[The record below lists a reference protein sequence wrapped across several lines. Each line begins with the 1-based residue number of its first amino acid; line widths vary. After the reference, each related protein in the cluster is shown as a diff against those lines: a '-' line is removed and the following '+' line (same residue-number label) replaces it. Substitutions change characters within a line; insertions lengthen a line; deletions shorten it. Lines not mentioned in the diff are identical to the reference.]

1 MGFFKKHKIITTLLI
16 LLLVLILLLA
26 LLVGVFY
33 LYVWNKLSLINYD
46 DGKLPPQEE
55 VVEALPPEVQEQLE
69 EEIQQEIEQEAI
81 HMEMEIA
88 ELPSMDA
95 IISEKEIADEKAVF
109 NVLLLGT
116 DERVADFSIDARA
129 DSIMLLSVNREN
141 ECLRLVS
148 LQRGMGVPILEGEY
162 AGQYDWLTHCFRYGG
177 ADLMMKEV
185 QHCFRVEVDRYV
197 RINFSHFEKMV
208 DAVGG
213 VDIWLSEAEAKYM
226 GLEAGVNHLNGT
238 RALQYS
244 RLRYIDSDWSRIE
257 RQRNVIEAIVVA
269 AKGLSLWELNEAA
282 NEILPLI
289 QTNLTKSEIVE
300 LLLFAPNVI
309 GKEIEQMSLPAEETY
324 GGMTGMG
331 GRSLYA
337 VDFEA
342 NAKILE
348 EFLYQ

>member
-1 MGFFKKHKIITTLLI
+1 MRFFKTHKTIKILLI
-16 LLLVLILLLA
+16 VFLSILLLA
-26 LLVGVFY
+26 GLTIGAAY
-33 LYVWNKLSLINYD
+33 WYVMDKLSMINYH
-46 DGKLPPQEE
+46 DGKLQQADTQPDTAAP
-55 VVEALPPEVQEQLE
+55 LDPEEQLE
-69 EEIQQEIEQEAI
+69 MEEEAVF
-81 HMEMEIA
+81 METQVA

-95 IISEKEIADEKAVF
+95 ILSDKEIVEEKNVF

-116 DERVADFSIDARA
+116 DEREANFSVNARA
-129 DSIMLLSVNREN
+129 DSIMLLSVNRDE

-197 RINFSHFEKMV
+197 RINFSHFEQMV

-213 VDIWLSEAEAKYM
+213 VDIHLSDSEAAALK
-226 GLEAGVNHLNGT
+226 LQPGVNHMNGQN
-238 RALQYS
+238 ALRYA
-244 RLRYIDSDWSRIE
+244 RLRRIDSDWSRIE
-257 RQRNVIEAIVVA
+257 RQRNVIESIVVS
-269 AKGLSLWELNEAA
+269 AKNLSLLELNNAA
-282 NEILPLI
+282 NELLPLI
-289 QTNLTKSEIVE
+289 QTNLTKDEILD
-300 LLLFAPNVI
+300 LLLFAPQVL
-309 GKEIEQMSLPAEETY
+309 GKEIDQMSLPAEGTY

-337 VDFEA
+337 VDFDA

-348 EFLYQ
+348 AFLYQ